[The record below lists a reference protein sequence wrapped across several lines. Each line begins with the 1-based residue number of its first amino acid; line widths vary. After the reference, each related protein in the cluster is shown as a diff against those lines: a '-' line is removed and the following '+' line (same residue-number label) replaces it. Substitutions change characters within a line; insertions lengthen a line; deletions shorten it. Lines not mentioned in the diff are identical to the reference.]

1 MADTVTVDVL
11 VDGGK
16 ASAAPPLGSSLGPLK
31 VNISQV
37 VAEINQKTAPFKG
50 MKVPVAVTVNTET
63 KEFTLKIGTPPASEL
78 IKKELNIQ
86 SGSGEPNQY
95 AVGTLAFEHVIKIAR
110 MKEDSLFNKD
120 LKAAV
125 KTILG
130 SCRSMGV
137 SVDGKSVLEIT
148 TDVDSGRYD
157 TLLASGAIDVPEEKK
172 ALLAET
178 QKKIDTKLK
187 EIMKQKAVAK
197 ESADAKAAKKEAK

>member
-125 KTILG
+125 
-130 SCRSMGV
+130 
-137 SVDGKSVLEIT
+137 
-148 TDVDSGRYD
+148 
-157 TLLASGAIDVPEEKK
+157 
-172 ALLAET
+172 
-178 QKKIDTKLK
+178 
-187 EIMKQKAVAK
+187 
-197 ESADAKAAKKEAK
+197 